1 MLYADGSY
9 SGDVSATITPTTAKR
24 FITDAVSYT
33 HLDVY
38 KRQLPGDPHFDK
50 AGGME
55 KVIRHAR
62 EDFLALQEG
71 GVDAVMFSNEF
82 SLPYLTNVK
91 TENVAAMARVIGE
104 IKPLIEIPYGEMCIR
119 DRTCIMHS
127 PKMRN
132 LKLILPWCRS

>member
-1 MLYADGSY
+1 MTWLKDKLF
-9 SGDVSATITPTTAKR
+9 TEK
-24 FITDAVSYT
+24 AVIAMC
-33 HLDVY
+33 HLDA
-38 KRQLPGDPHFDK
+38 LPGDPHFDK

-91 TENVAAMARVIGE
+91 TETVAAMARVIGE
-104 IKPLIEIPYGEMCIR
+104 IKPLIEIPYGVNVLW
-119 DRTCIMHS
+119 DA
-127 PKMRN
+127 K
-132 LKLILPWCRS
+132 KILRSGCGS